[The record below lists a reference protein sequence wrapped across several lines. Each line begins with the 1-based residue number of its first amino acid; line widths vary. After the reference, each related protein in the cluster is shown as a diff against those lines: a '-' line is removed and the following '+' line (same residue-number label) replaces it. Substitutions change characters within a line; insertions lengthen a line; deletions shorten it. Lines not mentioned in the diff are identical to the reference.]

1 MRCFVATFLEAD
13 SARLLRGAYAAWA
26 KSGGLSRRRRDVPVE
41 NYHVTLKFLGEIER
55 AAAADAVAAVAELS
69 GTALETA
76 VTGFNGFPRA
86 GAARVVV
93 AELGTQDE
101 LARWW
106 AALDARLGTEDRR
119 FRPHVTLGRL
129 HGPPVR
135 LDPQPHL
142 QPPLTP
148 LAIALGPP
156 RLYRSDTGPG
166 GVRYRPV
173 SRSDLDGDGDGRVN
187 DRP

>member
-1 MRCFVATFLEAD
+1 MRCFVAAFLEAD

-41 NYHVTLKFLGEIER
+41 NYHITLKFLGEVEP
-55 AAAADAVAAVAELS
+55 AAAADAMAAVAGLS

-93 AELGTQDE
+93 AELGAQDE

-106 AALDARLGTEDRR
+106 AALEARLGAEDRR
-119 FRPHVTLGRL
+119 FRPHVTLGRF

-135 LDPQPHL
+135 LDPQPPL
-142 QPPLTP
+142 QPPI
-148 LAIALGPP
+148 AIALAPP

-173 SRSDLDGDGDGRVN
+173 SRGDLEGGDSRIN
-187 DRP
+187 DPP